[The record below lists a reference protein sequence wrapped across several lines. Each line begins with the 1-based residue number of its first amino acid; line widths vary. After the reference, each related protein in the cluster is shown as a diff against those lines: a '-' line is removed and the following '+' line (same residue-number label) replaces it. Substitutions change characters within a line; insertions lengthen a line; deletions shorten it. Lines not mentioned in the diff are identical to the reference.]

1 MYDVCKIGG
10 RKMNKE
16 LKCPSCKQKDR
27 EIADLKAGLD
37 NIRHFCESILNM
49 ARRNNGVLYF
59 RQNGNTW
66 EIETGKSDDTD
77 NNVGS
82 MEEEK

>member
-1 MYDVCKIGG
+1 MSK
-10 RKMNKE
+10 K
-16 LKCPSCKQKDR
+16 LKPCPSCKQKDR

-66 EIETGKSDDTD
+66 EIETGKGTDVPANGTD

-82 MEEEK
+82 MEG

>member
-1 MYDVCKIGG
+1 MSK
-10 RKMNKE
+10 K
-16 LKCPSCKQKDR
+16 LKPCPSCKQKDR

-49 ARRNNGVLYF
+49 ARLNNGVLYF

-66 EIETGKSDDTD
+66 EIETGKDTD
-77 NNVGS
+77 DYTDATDIVVGS
-82 MEEEK
+82 IEE